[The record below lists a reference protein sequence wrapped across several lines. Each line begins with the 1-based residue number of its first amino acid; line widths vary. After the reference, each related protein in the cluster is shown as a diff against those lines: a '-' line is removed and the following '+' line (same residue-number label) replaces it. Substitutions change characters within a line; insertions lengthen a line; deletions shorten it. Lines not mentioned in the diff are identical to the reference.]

1 MRAMNTIFAISA
13 VMVTVVTAD
22 QFPTDEEIKK
32 LPKDAIIATIK
43 HQGQILADTKAE
55 NVMLKG
61 LLLDA
66 VTSQNIALTAAG
78 GALSKLTELVDHD
91 AKVTAQLNKSNAA
104 LNWYRL
110 HWWGSWIMLGLG
122 VLACLVV
129 AFLKFTGRLAIAGSK
144 LW

>member
-1 MRAMNTIFAISA
+1 MKAMNTLVAISA
-13 VMVTVVTAD
+13 VMVTVVTA

-32 LPKDAIIATIK
+32 LPKEAIIATIK
-43 HQGQILADTKAE
+43 HQGQILEDTKAE
-55 NVMLKG
+55 NTLLKG

-66 VTSQNIALTAAG
+66 VASQNIALTATG
-78 GALSKLTELVDHD
+78 GALSKLTELEAHD
-91 AKVTAQLNKSNAA
+91 AKVTAQLNKADTA

-129 AFLKFTGRLAIAGSK
+129 AFLKFTGRLAMAGSK

>member
-1 MRAMNTIFAISA
+1 MRAMNTLLAISA

-43 HQGQILADTKAE
+43 HQGQILEDTKAE
-55 NVMLKG
+55 NAMLKG

-66 VTSQNIALTAAG
+66 VTSQNIALTATG
-78 GALSKLTELVDHD
+78 GALSKLTTLIDHD
-91 AKVTAQLNKSNAA
+91 TKVTADLNKANTA
-104 LNWYRL
+104 LNWYRW
-110 HWWGSWIMLGLG
+110 HWWGSWIALGLG
-122 VLACLVV
+122 VLACLVF
-129 AFLKFTGRLAIAGSK
+129 AFLKFTGRLAIAGPK